1 VKKRKDFLEKIR
13 RKLLER
19 QDEISREIE
28 DLSKDKVS
36 DEQVMDS
43 GDEALSISMEKIQ
56 TSLQQAEIEELKLLG
71 QSLVRLDKGEY
82 GICMDC
88 GEHVSEAR
96 LEYYPYAARCIVC
109 QEAAEEQ

>member
-1 VKKRKDFLEKIR
+1 MKKRKEFLEKIR

-19 QDEISREIE
+19 QDDISREIE
-28 DLSKDKVS
+28 GLSKDKVS

-43 GDEALSISMEKIQ
+43 GDEALTLSMEKIQ
-56 TSLQQAEIEELKLLG
+56 TSLQQAEIEELKLIC
-71 QSLVRLDKGEY
+71 QSLIHLDKGEY

-88 GEHVSEAR
+88 GDHISETR